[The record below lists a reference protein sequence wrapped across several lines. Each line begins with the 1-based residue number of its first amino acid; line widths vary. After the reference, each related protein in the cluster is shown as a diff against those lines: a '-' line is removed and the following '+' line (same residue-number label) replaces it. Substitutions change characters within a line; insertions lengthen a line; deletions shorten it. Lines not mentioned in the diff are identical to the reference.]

1 MKFLESII
9 YGFISGFSEFLPI
22 SSSAHQR
29 LIGSVLGSDSADPV
43 RNLFVHIAVLLALW
57 LGTEKARNRIRAAQR
72 NQSRRRKEAGSKAA
86 AEYRLLRAATIPFLI
101 AFFLLRYILPSN
113 VSLLLI
119 SLFLLLNGIVIFLPD
134 RMLQGNKNAKVMTKF
149 DGALIGISGAL
160 CALPGFS
167 RVGVMYS
174 VAAMRGAERKASVN
188 WALLLSIPALVGWVI
203 LDFLALLSGS
213 GVPFW
218 SNLLYYFIS
227 ALFAFLGT
235 RASIYVLRRH
245 IRSVGCFDD
254 HVKPKP
260 MQSGDDLAEI
270 GIDELTGDRRSQDRA
285 DLVFPGLIF
294 QNFDHIQDV

>member
-245 IRSVGCFDD
+245 IRSVGC
-254 HVKPKP
+254 
-260 MQSGDDLAEI
+260 SGYAFYCWGAALF
-270 GIDELTGDRRSQDRA
+270 S
-285 DLVFPGLIF
+285 LILF
-294 QNFDHIQDV
+294 LIA